1 MTNNTI
7 CPYLGGIH
15 DSGPCT
21 NFSKFYSSLPLAY
34 SRTRPSCAVANDNH
48 NTPKLDLPDYED
60 LDWKKKSRPSTS
72 NCQPPGPRSQ
82 VRQDRSAQTEA
93 RAARQKPELHARS
106 QSYTPE
112 ARAARQKPELH
123 ARSQSCTPEDRAAR
137 QNPELHARSQSCKPE
152 ARVAHQKPKLHARSQ
167 SCMPEARAARQK
179 TESYTTCQG
188 LKTKPSI
195 LLCIATGNQDT
206 REHPCTCKNYYYNVT
221 RQQRVPPRRHVYHA
235 RRS

>member
-1 MTNNTI
+1 M
-7 CPYLGGIH
+7 
-15 DSGPCT
+15 
-21 NFSKFYSSLPLAY
+21 
-34 SRTRPSCAVANDNH
+34 RPS
-48 NTPKLDLPDYED
+48 TTTELDLPDYED

-93 RAARQKPELHARS
+93 RAARQK
-106 QSYTPE
+106 
-112 ARAARQKPELH
+112 
-123 ARSQSCTPEDRAAR
+123 
-137 QNPELHARSQSCKPE
+137 PELHARSQSCKPE

-195 LLCIATGNQDT
+195 LLCIATGNHDNH
-206 REHPCTCKNYYYNVT
+206 EHPCTCKNYYYNVT

-235 RRS
+235 RSS